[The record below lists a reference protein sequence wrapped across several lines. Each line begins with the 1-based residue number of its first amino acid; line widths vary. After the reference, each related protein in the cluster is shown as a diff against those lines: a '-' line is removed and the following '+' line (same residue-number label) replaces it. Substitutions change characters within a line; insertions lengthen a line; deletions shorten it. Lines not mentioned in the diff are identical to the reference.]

1 MSIKL
6 AEISDLDIIKQITQK
21 TIAKIYPHYYPDGA
35 VSFFI
40 NHHNENNIIDDIKK
54 HCVFLCENLE
64 KNIVGT
70 VTIKNNEI
78 LRLFVLHEYQGNGYG
93 KELLDFAEMT
103 ISYNY
108 DEIKIDSSMPA
119 KMIYLKRGYKEIE
132 YHTIRTNDNDY
143 LCYDSMKKES
153 KLLIPNNYD

>member
-6 AEISDLDIIKQITQK
+6 AVISDLDIIKQITQK
-21 TIAKIYPHYYPDGA
+21 TIAEIYPHYYPDGA

-40 NHHNENNIIDDIKK
+40 NHHNENSIIDDIKK
-54 HCVFLCENLE
+54 HCVFLCADLE

-78 LRLFVLHEYQGNGYG
+78 LRLFVLPEYQGKGYG
-93 KELLDFAEMT
+93 KELLEFAEMT

-108 DEIKIDSSMPA
+108 DEIIIDASLSA

-132 YHTIRTNDNDY
+132 YYTIKTENNDY
-143 LCYDSMKKES
+143 LCYDVVKKQ
-153 KLLIPNNYD
+153 I